1 MTDTSIEP
9 NRWIPVTDRVVP
21 KDSKGITVK
30 PSVISTS
37 TQTQGLFYPSAKT
50 IATKQQTETNKLLIK
65 SASQDRTQHLA
76 EFSSGKGASTML
88 E

>member
-37 TQTQGLFYPSAKT
+37 TQTQGLFYPSART
-50 IATKQQTETNKLLIK
+50 IATKQQTE
-65 SASQDRTQHLA
+65 H
-76 EFSSGKGASTML
+76 
-88 E
+88 